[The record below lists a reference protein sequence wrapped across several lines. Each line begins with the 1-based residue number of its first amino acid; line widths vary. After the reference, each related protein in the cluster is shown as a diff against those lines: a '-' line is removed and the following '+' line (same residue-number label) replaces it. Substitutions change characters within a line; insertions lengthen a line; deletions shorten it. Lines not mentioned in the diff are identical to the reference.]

1 MVFYILTASM
11 LTVGIY
17 LLFAVCFKAPS
28 AKQATALYR
37 TGRLLKTKHF
47 SEKMKISLG
56 AWLAKMPFFPA
67 LTKKIQP
74 ILDQDKKQRTAEVYL
89 AGCFL
94 KTVLLCSVGLIGS
107 FFVKPFI
114 LIALAAPFVAYFEEY
129 QNLENVVR
137 IRKETI
143 EKELPDFIAAIL
155 VELSAQRD
163 LIRMMTNYLP
173 YAGSELKKEL
183 STTILDMQSG
193 NYEQAL
199 LRMEYRVCS
208 SHMSSVIRG
217 LIGVTRGNDET
228 TYFQLLAQ
236 AIRQSELTRQKR
248 KALELKPKF
257 TIGAAVLLV
266 ICFMLIFGVLLI
278 DLSMKSGDLFG

>member
-1 MVFYILTASM
+1 MIFYFLTACALASA
-11 LTVGIY
+11 VY
-17 LLFAVCFKAPS
+17 LLLAVFLKIPS
-28 AKQATALYR
+28 AAQAAALYR
-37 TGRLLKTKHF
+37 TQRLFKPKHF
-47 SEKMKISLG
+47 AEKVKISLG

-67 LTKKIQP
+67 LTEKIQP
-74 ILDQDKKQRTAEVYL
+74 ILAQDKKQRTAEVYL
-89 AGCFL
+89 AGCFF
-94 KTVLLCSVGLIGS
+94 KTILLCLVSVTGS
-107 FFVKPFI
+107 FFVKPLI

-129 QNLENVVR
+129 HNLENVVR

-163 LIRMMTNYLP
+163 IIRMMTNYLP

-193 NYEQAL
+193 SYERAL
-199 LRMEYRVCS
+199 LRLEYRVCS
-208 SHMSSVIRG
+208 SHMSSVVRG

-257 TIGAAVLLV
+257 TIGAAILL
-266 ICFMLIFGVLLI
+266 IACFILIFGVLFI
-278 DLSMKSGDLFG
+278 DLSVKSGDLFG

>member
-1 MVFYILTASM
+1 M
-11 LTVGIY
+11 
-17 LLFAVCFKAPS
+17 
-28 AKQATALYR
+28 YR

-56 AWLAKMPFFPA
+56 AWLTKMPFFPA